1 MSGHVFNHLTK
12 LLQKLDEYE
21 QRGQPL
27 DVYRW
32 FRYLTFEVVSFG
44 VQYDMITNG
53 EDDHPF
59 KGFIGPFLDRVPD
72 SMWPRSIKHWAKA
85 SDRTEAFAADG
96 LRKWRDQKAAGQ
108 TTHRVDILQ
117 RLMDHGDRYPEEKL
131 SEGELITEMMEIML
145 AGGDTTA
152 MTVIYG
158 CYELA
163 LYPKVQQRLRDAL
176 KESIPDRNGA
186 VELKDLES
194 CTYLDW
200 TIKEMLRLHPSLP
213 SFLERVV
220 PESGAT
226 IAGYRLE
233 PGIVVSMSALVQHKI
248 ESIFPDPDEFVPER
262 WGAETDQMRLN
273 SLAFSTGPRSCVGQ
287 SLAVMQMKI
296 HMGMILRS
304 FQIDLDPTMSA
315 ESMRTLDFF
324 QDMKIN
330 V

>member
-32 FRYLTFEVVSFG
+32 FRYLTFEVVTDIGFG

-59 KGFIGPFLDRVPD
+59 VRDFDDSISWGILALVYEELKSRVIVLGLWLTLI
-72 SMWPRSIKHWAKA
+72 SLQ
-85 SDRTEAFAADG
+85 FAADG

-262 WGAETDQMRLN
+262 YGQVSDARSTTVLQLFTDCL
-273 SLAFSTGPRSCVGQ
+273 
-287 SLAVMQMKI
+287 
-296 HMGMILRS
+296 
-304 FQIDLDPTMSA
+304 
-315 ESMRTLDFF
+315 E
-324 QDMKIN
+324 
-330 V
+330 